1 MKIETIHNIGEVVW
15 FMHENRALSGKI
27 IGINT
32 HSFAIDENTRTDVTY
47 NIEYRALDV
56 CNGIEH
62 VFPTKQAL
70 LASL

>member
-1 MKIETIHNIGEVVW
+1 MKIETIHSIGEVVW

-27 IGINT
+27 VGINT
-32 HSFAIDENTRTDVTY
+32 HSFAVDENTRTDVTY

-56 CNGIEH
+56 CNGIVH

-70 LASL
+70 IASL